1 MSQQHQDQ
9 QPEQQVDDIE
19 RDMGGE
25 DVHERLPPIDY
36 ELDRFPYCIVWTPI
50 PVLTWIFPF
59 IGHMGICMSNG
70 VIRDFAGPYLVTEDK
85 MAFGR
90 PARYLRLH
98 PKNVEG
104 GPYAWDEGVTKASV
118 LYGTRMHNLFCD
130 NCHSHV
136 ATALCNMHYKDSS
149 NWNMII
155 LAFWMFVCGR
165 YVGICGFIKT
175 WLPFLLLVTIV
186 VLLAVYF

>member
-1 MSQQHQDQ
+1 MSQSSET
-9 QPEQQVDDIE
+9 QPQEDIE
-19 RDMGGE
+19 RAMGGADE
-25 DVHERLPPIDY
+25 PMPQRLPPIDRTS
-36 ELDRFPYCIVWTPI
+36 DRYPYCIVWTPI
-50 PVLTWIFPF
+50 PVLTWILPF

-70 VIRDFAGPYLVTEDK
+70 VIRDFAGPYLVTEDN

-90 PARYLRLH
+90 PTRYMRLH

-104 GPYAWDEGVTKASV
+104 GSYAWDEGVTKASV

-136 ATALCNMHYKDSS
+136 ATALCNMRYLNRTS
-149 NWNMII
+149 WNMII
-155 LAFWMFVCGR
+155 LCFWMFLCGQ
-165 YVGICGFIKT
+165 YVNFCGFVKT
-175 WLPFLLLVTIV
+175 WLPFLILITII

>member
-1 MSQQHQDQ
+1 MSQQQ
-9 QPEQQVDDIE
+9 QQQGQQVDDIE
-19 RDMGGE
+19 REMGG
-25 DVHERLPPIDY
+25 DCVHERLPPIDY
-36 ELDRFPYCIVWTPI
+36 ELDRFPYSIVWTPI
-50 PVLTWIFPF
+50 PVLTWILPF

-70 VIRDFAGPYLVTEDK
+70 VIRDFAGPYLVTEDQ

-90 PARYLRLH
+90 PTRYLRLH
-98 PKNVEG
+98 PKYVEG

-155 LAFWMFVCGR
+155 LCFWMFVCGR
-165 YVGICGFIKT
+165 YVGVCGFIKT

-186 VLLAVYF
+186 TLLAVYF

>member
-1 MSQQHQDQ
+1 MGDGSDG
-9 QPEQQVDDIE
+9 DE
-19 RDMGGE
+19 R
-25 DVHERLPPIDY
+25 VLERLPPIDTA
-36 ELDRFPYCIVWTPI
+36 LDRYPFCIVWTPI
-50 PVLTWIFPF
+50 PVLTWILPF

-70 VIRDFAGPYLVTEDK
+70 IIRDFAGPYLVTEDN

-90 PARYLRLH
+90 PTRYMRLH

-104 GPYAWDEGVTKASV
+104 GAYAWDEAVSKASV

-136 ATALCNMHYKDSS
+136 ATALCNMRYKECNS
-149 NWNMII
+149 WNMII
-155 LAFWMFVCGR
+155 LCFWLFVCGR

-175 WLPFLLLVTIV
+175 WLPFAVLLTLIILLV
-186 VLLAVYF
+186 VYF